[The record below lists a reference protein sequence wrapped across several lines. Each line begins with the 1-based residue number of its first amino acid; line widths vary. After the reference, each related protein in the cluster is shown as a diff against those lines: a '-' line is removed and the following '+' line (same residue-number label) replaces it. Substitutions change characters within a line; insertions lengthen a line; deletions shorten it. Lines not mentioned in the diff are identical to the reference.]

1 MSDLLNRLGYL
12 QTRRDRTPNLDLARD
27 LVARDDRAGI
37 QEIAKNMW
45 NENKNIHGDC
55 MNVMY
60 EIAIID
66 PALVTQYADDFIKF
80 LTSKYQNMA
89 QGAIIALAEIAKI
102 KPEFIFKHLDVV
114 IKTKDAG
121 SDIVVDKSITTLAHT
136 SAANDEYGRTIF
148 PYLLNHLRTC
158 YFKEIPEH
166 AERIL
171 TAVNEANKYDFI
183 KSLQKRS
190 DELSGS
196 DFTRLNKIIRIAE
209 KI

>member
-27 LVARDDRAGI
+27 LVARDDKAGI

-66 PALVTQYADDFIKF
+66 PSIVLQYADDFIKF
-80 LTSKYQNMA
+80 LSSRHQNMVK
-89 QGAIIALAEIAKI
+89 GAMFALAEIAKVR
-102 KPEFIFKHLDVV
+102 PEFTFKHLDK
-114 IKTKDAG
+114 IKKIKETG
-121 SDIVVDKSITTLAHT
+121 SDIVVDKSISALAHT
-136 SAANDEYGRTIF
+136 SAGNEEYSKTIF
-148 PYLLNHLRTC
+148 PYLLNHLATC
-158 YFKEIPEH
+158 YFKEVSEH

-171 TAVNEANKYDFI
+171 PAVNQNNKHEFI
-183 KSLQKRS
+183 KSLEKRS
-190 DELSGS
+190 VSLSGS
-196 DFTRLNKIIRIAE
+196 DFTRLKKIIRIAE

>member
-27 LVARDDRAGI
+27 LVALDDKAGI

-80 LTSKYQNMA
+80 LKSKYQNMV
-89 QGAIIALAEIAKI
+89 QGAMIALAEIAKI
-102 KPEFIFKHLDVV
+102 KPEFIFAHLDLV
-114 IKTKDAG
+114 IKTKEAG
-121 SDIVVDKSITTLAHT
+121 SDIIVDKSITTLART
-136 SAANDEYGRTIF
+136 SAANDEYAKTIF

-171 TAVNEANKYDFI
+171 TGVNETNKYDFI

-190 DELSGS
+190 AELSGS
-196 DFTRLNKIIRIAE
+196 DYTRLSKIIRIAE